1 MSLRKLI
8 NTTNLNGNSD
18 NQQLD
23 DNVIKQFKF
32 ILTIVF
38 IVLILFL
45 IYFVYNLIKCYLP
58 KWRREQKYQE
68 DQLKKAE
75 IIEPKKE
82 GPITELY

>member
-1 MSLRKLI
+1 MSLRNLI
-8 NTTNLNGNSD
+8 NTTNQNDNSD

-23 DNVIKQFKF
+23 DSVIKQFKF
-32 ILTIVF
+32 ILAIVF
-38 IVLILFL
+38 VVLILFL

-82 GPITELY
+82 GPVTELF

>member
-1 MSLRKLI
+1 MSLRNLI
-8 NTTNLNGNSD
+8 NTTNQNDNSD

-23 DNVIKQFKF
+23 DSVIKQFKF
-32 ILTIVF
+32 ILAIVF
-38 IVLILFL
+38 VVLILFL

-75 IIEPKKE
+75 IIEPKKD
-82 GPITELY
+82 GPVTELF

>member
-1 MSLRKLI
+1 MSLRNLV
-8 NTTNLNGNSD
+8 NATNLNGNND

-23 DNVIKQFKF
+23 DNVIKQFKL

-58 KWRREQKYQE
+58 KWRRQQKYQE

-75 IIEPKKE
+75 ILEPKKE
-82 GPITELY
+82 GPVTELF

>member
-1 MSLRKLI
+1 MSLRNLI
-8 NTTNLNGNSD
+8 NTTNQNDNSD

-23 DNVIKQFKF
+23 DSVIKQFKF

-38 IVLILFL
+38 VVLILFL

-82 GPITELY
+82 GPVTELF